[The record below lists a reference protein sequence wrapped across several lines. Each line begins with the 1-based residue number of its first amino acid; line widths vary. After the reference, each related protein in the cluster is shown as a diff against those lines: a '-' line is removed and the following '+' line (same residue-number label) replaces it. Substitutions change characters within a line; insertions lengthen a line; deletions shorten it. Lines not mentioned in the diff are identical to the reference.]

1 MIVAIDGPAGGGKS
15 ALADL
20 ISKRLHF
27 FLLNSGLFYRAV
39 TALAIEKGFLL
50 SDEHDINAISQL
62 ARETRF
68 SIVNDI
74 LFVNNLDMRQQLH
87 THEVDKYV
95 AHVSSIAD
103 VRYVLNE
110 NMRRLVANRDT
121 VCEGRDM
128 TSVVFPEAKLK
139 IFLDASVEIRA
150 KRRFDQEYSRMSLD
164 EIQKSIQNRDEI
176 DKTKAIG
183 ALKIVPDAWYIESS
197 DKSLEDVYH
206 MVASRIEEIR
216 E

>member
-1 MIVAIDGPAGGGKS
+1 MIIAIDGPAGGGKS
-15 ALADL
+15 ALASL
-20 ISKRLHF
+20 ISKRLGF
-27 FLLNSGLFYRAV
+27 FLLNSGLLYRAI
-39 TALAIEKGFLL
+39 TALALQKGLL
-50 SDEHDINAISQL
+50 QLSEPDIGRITEL
-62 ARETRF
+62 AEETRF
-68 SIVNDI
+68 SIIDDI
-74 LFVNNLDMRQQLH
+74 LYVNHVDMSSQLH
-87 THEVDKYV
+87 THEVDRYV
-95 AHVSSIAD
+95 AHVSSIES
-103 VRYVLNE
+103 VRNVLNE
-110 NMRRLVANRDT
+110 NMRKLVADRDT